1 MQREE
6 DHKFK
11 ASLAPVNKAK
21 RERER
26 RENIVSQRRS
36 NSTSIEKRN
45 ESLGLHRNMNIH
57 SSCLQQPKYKGTNR
71 IWHTNTTE
79 YCVVRKRDELETH
92 PTA

>member
-11 ASLAPVNKAK
+11 ASLEPINNVKK
-21 RERER
+21 ERER
-26 RENIVSQRRS
+26 KKNIVSQRWS

-57 SSCLQQPKYKGTNR
+57 SNCLQQPKYNSNQNSYLYEPIEYGTP
-71 IWHTNTTE
+71 IQQSIM
-79 YCVVRKRDELETH
+79 
-92 PTA
+92 